1 MRGVEAERRRRVG
14 PLATSAA
21 PVGKERPPPRFLH
34 EEAQCCRDLQ
44 VLALTH
50 KAPLSMKFSKQEC
63 RSRLP
68 FSFPGDLSQ
77 PGIEPP
83 SPALAGRFFSTEPSG
98 IC

>member
-50 KAPLSMKFSKQEC
+50 KASVVVVF
-63 RSRLP
+63 
-68 FSFPGDLSQ
+68 
-77 PGIEPP
+77 I
-83 SPALAGRFFSTEPSG
+83 
-98 IC
+98 